1 MNKEINSQLDKHIRI
16 LYNIIFDAYNRKYK
30 GVTETIEKEYIKNR
44 VFAEEYYR
52 EADDFIFRMD
62 VTELSYSQTF
72 ELSYG
77 GLKNNN
83 YKEYLLGLTIVASKL
98 KGNQRY
104 TYFDREK
111 MKYLINKIA
120 DENSLPLFIYEEMLD
135 LKYLHESIISNYMPI
150 GMNEMNMDDYWSGSQ
165 LSIYDKYE
173 KVQNSVLEKEFEKAV
188 KSGNIYHHIVETDR
202 FINKSDNRKN
212 KEIWIHLIKL
222 LIFHYATEKAGWTKD
237 LTESL
242 LKSLYGL
249 KDNCEEKDFN
259 ELSVPL
265 IILAVKTAVKRI
277 TALKHKA
284 LIEELRE
291 IINFISNADKM
302 VPSHMFKDYIQ
313 LFEGLIEKLK
323 NHPPY
328 NEVP

>member
-1 MNKEINSQLDKHIRI
+1 LNREINSQIDKHIRI
-16 LYNIIFDAYNRKYK
+16 LYNVIFDAYNRKYK
-30 GVTETIEKEYIKNR
+30 SVTETIEKEYIKNR
-44 VFAEEYYR
+44 VFTEEYYR

-111 MKYLINKIA
+111 MKDLMNKIA
-120 DENSLPLFIYEEMLD
+120 DENSIHPFIYEEMLD
-135 LKYLHESIISNYMPI
+135 QKYLHESISNYMPI
-150 GMNEMNMDDYWSGSQ
+150 GMDQISMDDYRSGSQ

-173 KVQNSVLEKEFEKAV
+173 KVQNNVLEKEFEKAV

-202 FINKSDNRKN
+202 FINKSDNGKN
-212 KEIWIHLIKL
+212 KEIWVHLTKL
-222 LIFHYATEKAGWTKD
+222 LVFHYATEKAGWTKD

-259 ELSVPL
+259 ELFVPL

-284 LIEELRE
+284 SIEELRE
-291 IINFISNADKM
+291 VINFISNADKT
-302 VPSHMFKDYIQ
+302 VSSHMFKDYIQ
-313 LFEGLIEKLK
+313 LLEGLIEKLE